1 MYMIVISLEICEYCS
16 FSVNETFHFEGQLY
30 QEGILTSLVPG
41 TEKEPKCLFPSS
53 FLGINKFNFTQWL
66 LWEEVCRTW
75 SYLTYL
81 NPRSHFDRIDRITS
95 CLLG

>member
-1 MYMIVISLEICEYCS
+1 M
-16 FSVNETFHFEGQLY
+16 NETFNFEGQLY
-30 QEGILTSLVPG
+30 QECILSSLVPG
-41 TEKEPKCLFPSS
+41 TEEELKCPFPSPS
-53 FLGINKFNFTQWL
+53 FLGVNKFNFTRCL

-81 NPRSHFDRIDRITS
+81 NPVSHLDRINRITS